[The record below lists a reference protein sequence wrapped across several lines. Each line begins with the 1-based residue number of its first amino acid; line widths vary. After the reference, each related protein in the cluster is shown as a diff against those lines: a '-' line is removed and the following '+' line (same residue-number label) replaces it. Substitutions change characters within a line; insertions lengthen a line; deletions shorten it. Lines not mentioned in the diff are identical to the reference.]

1 MYEKFFELAEVP
13 FKILPDARF
22 LWYSE
27 QHKEAKEKIDFH
39 VQQKDGPVYLS
50 ADVGLGKTTIAQ
62 RIKDEL
68 KANKT
73 KKVVY
78 VFAPHLRSQNQFMRF
93 IAGTEGFDIK
103 TARSFQETLTS
114 FEKYLL
120 EQFEKGVTQVLLIDE
135 AQNLPYDALKTIH
148 HLFNF
153 STPNQFLIQIALFG
167 QPELQKRIQ
176 SFPSLASRMYPA
188 KLRPFAR
195 KETEDMMQFRW
206 TVAGGHTLPF
216 DTDALDE
223 VHRLSRGVPRNIC
236 KLANEA
242 LLHTMVARSKTV
254 TQDFVSS
261 AAKDAFEEA

>member
-1 MYEKFFELAEVP
+1 MYEKFFGLAEVP

-39 VQQKDGPVYLS
+39 IQQKDGPVYLS

-103 TARSFQETLTS
+103 TARSFQETLTN
-114 FEKYLL
+114 FEMYLL
-120 EQFEKGVTQVLLIDE
+120 EQFEKGMTQVLLIDE

-153 STPNQFLIQIALFG
+153 STPSNSRSRLVRPRRAMS
-167 QPELQKRIQ
+167 ERV
-176 SFPSLASRMYPA
+176 SLVHLTNSSVDFEAP
-188 KLRPFAR
+188 LAR
-195 KETEDMMQFRW
+195 E
-206 TVAGGHTLPF
+206 
-216 DTDALDE
+216 
-223 VHRLSRGVPRNIC
+223 GVSN
-236 KLANEA
+236 
-242 LLHTMVARSKTV
+242 
-254 TQDFVSS
+254 S
-261 AAKDAFEEA
+261 AHCSG